1 MDKKSKALSWII
13 ALAII
18 ASIGFTFYRTVIVKD
33 FVMTGEEEVQAT
45 NETTEEPVD
54 GSVVDEVVSE

>member
-18 ASIGFTFYRTVIVKD
+18 ASVGVTFYRTIVVKD
-33 FVMTGEEEVQAT
+33 FVMTGGEDVGASNTTAEVPLE
-45 NETTEEPVD
+45 NPVD
-54 GSVVDEVVSE
+54 AAVSE